1 MNIKQLIKR
10 FVLSFFMM
18 ITIYICC
25 YSVITYSIFGNYS
38 MPLNYIAEI
47 GIIAFGT
54 SLILTLIL
62 SFDKLFMVLQ
72 AILVYLIIIISVYL
86 VGFYTGFFIS
96 NYTFWKMSILINAI
110 ALILYVGFVVLRS
123 YLINKKLNDEL
134 KSYKE
139 REK

>member
-18 ITIYICC
+18 IAIYICC
-25 YSVITYSIFGNYS
+25 YSIITYSIFGNYS

-62 SFDKLFMVLQ
+62 SFDKLFIVVQ
-72 AILVYLIIIISVYL
+72 AILVYLTIIVSVYL

-96 NYTFWKMSILINAI
+96 NYTFWKMSILINII
-110 ALILYVGFVVLRS
+110 AVILYVTFVVLRR
-123 YLINKKLNDEL
+123 YFINKKLNDEL

-139 REK
+139 RDK